1 MTEKSG
7 LVATQRKGLMWNK
20 HHLFALMKSVVE
32 KSSAW
37 FILVGGV
44 VLLSRFF
51 FSIVSFWFL
60 IFPFNL
66 VNGWQVLEHVGMS
79 EKPP

>member
-7 LVATQRKGLMWNK
+7 LVAMQRKGLMWNK

-32 KSSAW
+32 KSLAW

-51 FSIVSFWFL
+51 FFHSLFL
-60 IFPFNL
+60 VFNFPF
-66 VNGWQVLEHVGMS
+66 
-79 EKPP
+79 